1 MTLAAIFLL
10 LLFVLTLAHLV
21 TLKLCSN
28 RLDHRTAP
36 LFVSAWTLIGLAIA
50 APKFG
55 YLLGEGWQIVA
66 TKPLYIGLIIIKG
79 LLLYRLFVVSQQLMA
94 VSLSSRHYVTPLA
107 VGLLSI
113 GNWFLGEQLAVS
125 TWVSALSLCALAAGF
140 FCRGHLSEMDKTTKL
155 AYGELV
161 LLSVAGGMLD
171 HSVTS
176 AVNWYTLL
184 LLSNLVLLPFAL
196 MMTGRNLA
204 LIKSAAFHPMALLA
218 GSVYAAT
225 ELVKFYQQVEINPVT
240 TVVIV
245 QSMTKPV
252 ILVLSAL
259 IWHERTVREQMVWGA
274 VAFAAILP
282 MILF

>member
-1 MTLAAIFLL
+1 MTIAALFLL
-10 LLFVLTLAHLV
+10 LLFALTLAHLV

-36 LFVSAWTLIGLAIA
+36 LFVSGWTLIGLALA

-55 YLLGEGWQIVA
+55 YLLPEGLASV
-66 TKPLYIGLIIIKG
+66 TDKPLYIGLIVIKG

-107 VGLLSI
+107 VGLLAI
-113 GNWFLGEQLAVS
+113 GNWFLGEDLSAA
-125 TWVSALSLCALAAGF
+125 TWASALSLCALAAAF
-140 FCRGHLSEMDKTTKL
+140 FWRGHLSDIDRAGKR

-171 HSVTS
+171 HSITS
-176 AVNWYTLL
+176 ALNWYTLL

-196 MMTGRNLA
+196 AMVGRNWQ
-204 LIKSAAFHPMALLA
+204 LIKSAATHPMALLA

-225 ELVKFYQQVEINPVT
+225 ELVKFYQQVDINPVT

-252 ILVLSAL
+252 ILALSAL
-259 IWHERTVREQMVWGA
+259 IWQERTVREQMIWGA